1 MSGEEHT
8 PGPWTVEGDDSLSVR
23 QTLWRIVSEEARQR
37 MRRLGSS
44 ARPSYVATVMRL
56 GDAVLIASAPA
67 LRAQLDTVR
76 KQADELL
83 RLHDEVERERDE
95 AQARFEAEFLRG
107 AQLEHERDAA
117 LARVAKLEAAL
128 EPTAENVRAIAIAL
142 SMPNISPREQHRH
155 HAERVL
161 NTVRRLAGID
171 GKEG

>member
-8 PGPWTVEGDDSLSVR
+8 PGPWTVEGDDSLNVR

-56 GDAVLIASAPA
+56 EDAVLIASAPG
-67 LRAQLDTVR
+67 LHAQLATVR

-83 RLHDEVERERDE
+83 RLHDEVERERE
-95 AQARFEAEFLRG
+95 
-107 AQLEHERDAA
+107 AA

-142 SMPNISPREQHRH
+142 SMPNISPRGQHRY

-161 NTVRRLAGID
+161 SAIRRRAGLD
-171 GKEG
+171 GEEG